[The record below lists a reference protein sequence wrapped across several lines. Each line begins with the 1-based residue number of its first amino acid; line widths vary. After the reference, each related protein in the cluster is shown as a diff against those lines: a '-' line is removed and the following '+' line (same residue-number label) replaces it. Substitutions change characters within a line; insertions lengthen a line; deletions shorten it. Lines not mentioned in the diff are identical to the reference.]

1 MHWVRTAAWLNL
13 IGNLVIIATG
23 GAVRLTASGLG
34 CDQWPLCTTTSLVPG
49 IDEGI
54 HGIIEFSNR
63 TMSGV
68 LGIFAVLA
76 IVAVWRFRHTRKDLW
91 VHAWIILAGVV
102 IQAVIGG
109 IVVLTRLS
117 VSTVGIHY
125 VVSAVL
131 VGVTAS
137 FLVRAYREPGPRE
150 RAVPRWVAIATH
162 VSSLLLALVVLGG
175 VVTTQNGPHSGDA
188 EVIRDSS
195 AWDAL
200 VHVHA
205 WLGYALCAALV
216 VLLVGG
222 IVARA
227 RSYIVAVVLLML
239 TVAVQIAVGVIQAR
253 IGIPPLLV
261 GIHMVLAG
269 VSVAFGVLV
278 VDRLKRPA
286 REVGAD
292 GPSGAG

>member
-1 MHWVRTAAWLNL
+1 VRVTAWLNL

-54 HGIIEFSNR
+54 HGVIEFGNR

-68 LGIFAVLA
+68 LGILAVLA
-76 IVAVWRFRHTRKDLW
+76 IIAVWRHRRTRKDLW
-91 VHAWIILAGVV
+91 VHAWIIFAGIIV
-102 IQAVIGG
+102 QAVVGG

-125 VVSAVL
+125 VISAVL

-150 RAVPRWVAIATH
+150 RAVPLWLAIATH

-188 EVIRDSS
+188 EIIRDSS

-205 WLGYALCAALV
+205 WLGYALVAVLV

-222 IVARA
+222 IVVRA
-227 RSYIVAVVLLML
+227 RGYALAVGLLIL
-239 TVAVQIAVGVIQAR
+239 TVAVQIVVGVIQAR
-253 IGIPPLLV
+253 VGIPPLLV

-269 VSVAFGVLV
+269 VTVAFGVLV
-278 VDRLKRPA
+278 VDRVKRPA
-286 REVGAD
+286 REVD
-292 GPSGAG
+292 AGSSSAAA